1 VSPNNVLSKRT
12 NLFISNDS
20 STNHNTRKRIIQSWA
35 VHGLTVLTLVALI
48 LCIVGAV
55 NSSTSGSATA
65 LGKPATLTKVGV
77 VLFVAAWAGLCLLLV
92 IMVVKS
98 SLVQKGERRLI
109 IAVAISVP
117 FILVRLIYSMVVVFA
132 NNRHFN
138 IVTGSVTINLVMAV
152 LEEFVVTIVCIS
164 VGLTLQIRPKE
175 STERVDNVQHNDKM
189 QIRGKHVSQ
198 HARPR
203 RRGGPIT
210 QLIGLA
216 RDHWA

>member
-35 VHGLTVLTLVALI
+35 VHGLTVLTLVAL
-48 LCIVGAV
+48 
-55 NSSTSGSATA
+55 TSGSATA